1 MRFKYNIFLTENIM
15 LDEDLDMDLEEIM
28 DISWIKEFKEAEK
41 DYEDLY
47 CENVKSI
54 NVKYIYV
61 NKDNE
66 IKKYNQEEYILKED
80 NVLSEQ
86 ELINIIKK
94 SQESK
99 KYKMSSIL
107 KYNLHVDPK
116 EIVENKLINYEKFL
130 TEVKEIKDVI
140 FEDTIKCYQNM
151 NIIYIIYS
159 EIEKK
164 NRKKTEKYKLKLNNK
179 KSRKYS

>member
-1 MRFKYNIFLTENIM
+1 M
-15 LDEDLDMDLEEIM
+15 LDEELDLDLEEIL

-54 NVKYIYV
+54 NVIYIYV

-66 IKKYNQEEYILKED
+66 IKKYNQEEYILKEE
-80 NVLSEQ
+80 NILSEQ

-107 KYNLHVDPK
+107 KYNIHVDPK
-116 EIVENKLINYEKFL
+116 EIIEHKIINYDKYL
-130 TEVKEIKDVI
+130 TEIKQVKDII
-140 FEDTIKCYQNM
+140 FEETIKCYQNM
-151 NIIYIIYS
+151 NSIYVIYC
-159 EIEKK
+159 EIVKNN

-179 KSRKYS
+179 KSRKYI

>member
-1 MRFKYNIFLTENIM
+1 M

-47 CENVKSI
+47 CENIETIKI
-54 NVKYIYV
+54 KYIYV
-61 NKDNE
+61 NKNNE
-66 IKKYNQEEYILKED
+66 IKSCNEEMYNLTKE
-80 NVLSEQ
+80 NILSEQ

-99 KYKMSSIL
+99 KYKLLSIL